1 MSRKTS
7 LTLYTNEIE
16 PLIADLEWMLA
27 NESDPEKNQIRKNL
41 ILRLKRQ
48 QFVQTALRIVRSDL
62 ESHTTRFEL
71 ND

>member
-27 NESDPEKNQIRKNL
+27 NESVPEKDQARKLL

-48 QFVQTALRIVRSDL
+48 QFVQEGLRTIRSDL
-62 ESHTTRFEL
+62 E
-71 ND
+71 D

>member
-7 LTLYTNEIE
+7 LTLYTNEIA

-27 NESDPEKNQIRKNL
+27 NESDPEKDQARKLL

-48 QFVQTALRIVRSDL
+48 QFVQEALRTVRLDL
-62 ESHTTRFEL
+62 E
-71 ND
+71 D

>member
-27 NESDPEKNQIRKNL
+27 NESDPEKDQLRKHL
-41 ILRLKRQ
+41 IARLKRQ
-48 QFVQTALRIVRSDL
+48 QFVQEALRTIRSEL
-62 ESHTTRFEL
+62 E
-71 ND
+71 D

>member
-27 NESDPEKNQIRKNL
+27 NESDPEKDQLRELL

-48 QFVQTALRIVRSDL
+48 QFVQEALLTVRSDL
-62 ESHTTRFEL
+62 E
-71 ND
+71 D

>member
-27 NESDPEKNQIRKNL
+27 NESDPEKDQARKLL

-48 QFVQTALRIVRSDL
+48 QFVQEALRTVRLDL
-62 ESHTTRFEL
+62 E
-71 ND
+71 D

>member
-16 PLIADLEWMLA
+16 PLIADIEWMLA
-27 NESDPEKNQIRKNL
+27 NESDPEKDQARKLL

-48 QFVQTALRIVRSDL
+48 QFVQEALRTIRSEL
-62 ESHTTRFEL
+62 E
-71 ND
+71 D

>member
-27 NESDPEKNQIRKNL
+27 NESDPEKDQRRELL

-48 QFVQTALRIVRSDL
+48 QFVQEALRTVRSDL
-62 ESHTTRFEL
+62 E
-71 ND
+71 D